1 MPTITTRGSASAYA
15 LGFARGMTSGVVA
28 DQYFDYVSM
37 LLPGNG
43 ANGAQNNTFLD
54 SSVNNFTIT
63 RNGNTTQGTFS
74 PYGTNWSVFFDG
86 TGDYVSVPANAN
98 FLIGTNNF
106 TMEFWISASRFSVT
120 GVIVSHQL
128 GGMFKFDMNAAGK
141 MVIGVNPNG
150 GTVSAYSSFTTTTSL
165 TLGGWT
171 HVAIVRNGTEVAC
184 YFNGV
189 KDATTLTLSA
199 GTNIGSFGGNK
210 PIYIG
215 AGADAASVIT
225 GYISNVRY
233 VVGTAVYTSNFTPST
248 TPLTA
253 ISNTK
258 LLTCQSNRFID
269 NSGNGYTVTPVND
282 SSVQRYGPFNPTASY
297 SAATV
302 GGSGYFD
309 GTGDYLS
316 VSDATALDLSGD
328 WTIEGWFYIPYTASA
343 IYMGFVTKWA
353 SGQRSYYIAI
363 ETGTRFIYTSIS
375 TNGSSNSDLSSP
387 TSAWNFNCWNHLALV
402 SSGSGATRTI
412 YINGVSVASSAM
424 PGTPFNGTSSV
435 QISGD
440 GVITSG
446 LNGYLSDVRIVK
458 GTAVYT
464 AGFTPPTAPLTA
476 ITNTS
481 LLCNM
486 TNAGIIDNAMINNLE
501 TVGNAQIS
509 ATQSKF
515 GGTSIYLDGTGDWLV
530 TPNRANLNFS
540 FVDFTV
546 EAWVYTSST
555 SQQCVI
561 GAIQN
566 TNGAGSWMWT
576 LNYNSNK
583 LRFFCR
589 YNAGTVLDYQANAG
603 SFPTN
608 TWTHI
613 AVTRNGANLRMF
625 INGTQVGTT
634 NTTLSTLTID
644 NASANYRVGSTTDN
658 ALAFNGYINDL
669 RVTKGYARYTAN
681 FTPPTGAFP
690 TL

>member
-1 MPTITTRGSASAYA
+1 MPTIFSRGAASALA
-15 LGFARGMTSGVVA
+15 LGFGKVSSIITDS
-28 DQYFDYVSM
+28 FFKYVTL

-43 ANGAQNNTFLD
+43 TNAAQNNTFLD
-54 SSVNNFTIT
+54 SSSNNFTIT

-74 PYGTNWSVFFDG
+74 PYGSNWSMNTSVTGSYLTIPQNTAFAFGTGNFTIEAWVMRNEASRQQGIVDTRGAGSGAVGVLFYLTAQGYLAAFDG
-86 TGDYVSVPANAN
+86 TTTY
-98 FLIGTNNF
+98 I
-106 TMEFWISASRFSVT
+106 
-120 GVIVSHQL
+120 
-128 GGMFKFDMNAAGK
+128 
-141 MVIGVNPNG
+141 G
-150 GTVSAYSSFTTTTSL
+150 GTVATVMPGYQANGL
-165 TLGGWT
+165 WT
-171 HVAIVRNGTEVAC
+171 HVAITRSGTTTRLFINGTIVATLAGDTRN
-184 YFNGV
+184 YANG
-189 KDATTLTLSA
+189 ASGTLIARQFGSTA
-199 GTNIGSFGGNK
+199 NDWIGW
-210 PIYIG
+210 
-215 AGADAASVIT
+215 
-225 GYISNVRY
+225 ISNVRI
-233 VVGTAVYTSNFTPST
+233 VKGTALYTANFTPST

-253 ISNTK
+253 VSGTS
-258 LLTCQSNRFID
+258 LLTCQSNRFVD
-269 NSGNGYTVTPVND
+269 NSGNNFTVTPTGTPR
-282 SSVQRYGPFNPTASY
+282 VQRYSPFSPTASY

-353 SGQRSYYIAI
+353 SGQRSYYITI

-486 TNAGIIDNAMINNLE
+486 TNAGIIDNAMMNDLE

-509 ATQSKF
+509 TAQSKWGGSSILFDGTDDRLVMPSSATF
-515 GGTSIYLDGTGDWLV
+515 GMGAGDFTIEGWFYYTGSVPTGDRGFLQISATAGGISSTLTTGISIYVSNTGTKLTV
-530 TPNRANLNFS
+530 NL
-540 FVDFTV
+540 
-546 EAWVYTSST
+546 
-555 SQQCVI
+555 
-561 GAIQN
+561 
-566 TNGAGSWMWT
+566 
-576 LNYNSNK
+576 
-583 LRFFCR
+583 
-589 YNAGTVLDYQANAG
+589 AGTVLTGATTISA
-603 SFPTN
+603 N
-608 TWTHI
+608 TWVYF
-613 AVTRNGANLRMF
+613 AVTRASGTCRVF
-625 INGTQVGTT
+625 VNGTLDASGSATGNMTGTNLCIGGW
-634 NTTLSTLTID
+634 NTTSLLWI
-644 NASANYRVGSTTDN
+644 
-658 ALAFNGYINDL
+658 GYLDDI
-669 RVTKGYARYTAN
+669 RITRGYARYTAS
-681 FTPPTGAFP
+681 FTPPTEAFP
-690 TL
+690 TR

>member
-1 MPTITTRGSASAYA
+1 MPTIFSRGAASALA
-15 LGFARGMTSGVVA
+15 FGWSRIAAVL
-28 DQYFDYVSM
+28 DPYFQYVSM

-43 ANGAQNNTFLD
+43 TNAAQNNTFLD

-106 TMEFWISASRFSVT
+106 TMEFWISASRFSAT

-189 KDATTLTLSA
+189 KDATTLTLSP

-225 GYISNVRY
+225 GYMSNVRY

-297 SAATV
+297 STGTE

-309 GTGDYLS
+309 GTGDYLNAGS
-316 VSDATALDLSGD
+316 SSNLDNFTGD
-328 WTIEGWFYIPYTASA
+328 FCLEAWIYPTTSADQNIIARWT
-343 IYMGFVTKWA
+343 
-353 SGQRSYYIAI
+353 
-363 ETGTRFIYTSIS
+363 TGTRSYRMFLTVTTNYIRIRYNNDTINLDS
-375 TNGSSNSDLSSP
+375 TTAVRLN
-387 TSAWNFNCWNHLALV
+387 AWNHVVANR
-402 SSGSGATRTI
+402 SGSTLTL
-412 YINGVSVASSAM
+412 
-424 PGTPFNGTSSV
+424 FLNGTSVSTA
-435 QISGD
+435 
-440 GVITSG
+440 TSSATIVASTSTFIG
-446 LNGYLSDVRIVK
+446 ATETASPQAFFYGYIADARIVK
-458 GTAVYT
+458 GSSVYGT
-464 AGFTPPTAPLTA
+464 SNFTPPTAPLTA
-476 ITNTS
+476 VANTQ
-481 LLCNM
+481 LLLSM

-530 TPNRANLNFS
+530 APNRANLNFA

-561 GAIQN
+561 GSIQN

-625 INGTQVGTT
+625 IDGTQVGTT

-681 FTPPTGAFP
+681 FTPPTTAFP
-690 TL
+690 IR